1 MDTLKIFLI
10 PVFLL
15 AGAMLLTNGI
25 AGQGVPDLSAEQAAV
40 VLELRRQHQ
49 SNMGCATQDIP
60 VSERARFIENELLSN
75 LDPIQVGRNI
85 VFSKNLF
92 NHAVGPGR
100 PLNRQEFEAWRER
113 LDKVYEAF
121 VDFIGTNPGKIY
133 FDAPPSDKFP
143 APTAHTAIGN
153 RVTSITTTGG
163 HYHPGTGVICI
174 NVDSPAA
181 RSEWRMIGTLNST
194 GKVAMHEIAHVFE
207 SRQIWSV
214 DEETFAELLISFGME
229 NAGFQYANR
238 RGTIIRGNTHRKN
251 GYNDALGSF
260 WRNSLPA
267 FSRSSYES
275 SAFRL
280 YLFGLVDRV
289 GWDTFRKVFHSYA
302 GERSPSRN
310 RSVQRVERARDFLD
324 RIEYFSG
331 RPGILRSLPDH
342 GKLLD
347 QHFNVNIEH
356 KPYLDLD
363 PRTGLLKERARLVI
377 LDHQTAVP

>member
-1 MDTLKIFLI
+1 MDTMKTSLAPIC
-10 PVFLL
+10 LL
-15 AGAMLLTNGI
+15 AGAILLTNSI
-25 AGQGVPDLSAEQAAV
+25 AAGQDVSHLPPNKAAI
-40 VLELRRQHQ
+40 VLELRKRHPV
-49 SNMGCATQDIP
+49 NMGCATLDIP
-60 VSERARFIENELLSN
+60 AAERAKFIEDELLSN
-75 LDPIQVGRNI
+75 LDPIQIGRNI

-113 LDKVYEAF
+113 LDRVYDAF
-121 VDFIGTNPGKIY
+121 ADFLGNNPGTIY

-153 RVTSITTTGG
+153 RVTSITSTGG
-163 HYHPGTGVICI
+163 HYHPGTGVICV
-174 NVDSPAA
+174 NVNHSRA
-181 RSEWRMIGTLNST
+181 RSEWRMIRTLNSS
-194 GKVAMHEIAHVFE
+194 GAAAMHEIAHVFE
-207 SRQIWSV
+207 NRQIWSV
-214 DEETFAELLISFGME
+214 DAETFAELLISFGME
-229 NAGFQYANR
+229 NAGVQYANP
-238 RGTIIRGNTHRKN
+238 RGTIIRGDAHRKN
-251 GYNDALGSF
+251 GYNDALGAF
-260 WRNSLPA
+260 WRGGIPA

-331 RPGILRSLPDH
+331 RPGVLRSLPDN
-342 GKLLD
+342 GRLLD
-347 QHFNVNIEH
+347 QHFNVKIED
-356 KPYLDLD
+356 KPYLGFDS
-363 PRTGLLKERARLVI
+363 RTGLPK
-377 LDHQTAVP
+377 